1 VTISGRLAW
10 VGMNIDIG
18 DSRTSGL
25 IWDLRAWTA
34 RASLDKKI
42 SGGWSSLM
50 RNGNGRR
57 EWDGSD
63 LVVIV
68 KDGLVHS
75 EGLSVYPLGVGWIV
89 GGITKKLAWHVRF
102 QNRGPFFHF
111 DLFVLIFLIR
121 SCL

>member
-75 EGLSVYPLGVGWIV
+75 EGLSVYPLGCWVDCWRHHKKVGMACSISEP
-89 GGITKKLAWHVRF
+89 RS
-102 QNRGPFFHF
+102 
-111 DLFVLIFLIR
+111 LFPL
-121 SCL
+121 